1 MDDSHARI
9 EHAARQ
15 WCRLDRHVNFRN
27 IHLTKPEGAPGAG
40 VSCSGN
46 AILNEGRYL
55 QVKAWVTAAMTTVL
69 MFGGSMGMALE
80 IPPLF
85 DNGMIL
91 QREMEVPVWGSATP
105 GGEVTVRID
114 GQTHS
119 TVAATD
125 GRWMVRLDPIH
136 DAGPHEMAVT
146 AGERERVFTDVLAGE
161 VWLCSGQSNMGMG
174 LAEVNNPEE
183 EIAAADFPLIRM
195 YRERDSFA
203 EEPRSEPNGH
213 WRICSPET
221 AAGFSATGY
230 YFARRL
236 HRELDVPVG
245 IVVSAR
251 GGSSLAAWI
260 RRDVLERPDLRP
272 HLPLDVIGWRENL
285 RPSLLYNAMLHPLP
299 PLAVRGVIWY
309 QGESDAEDGQNP
321 YLHRYTFP
329 AMIADWRALWN
340 RPDMPFYWVQLP
352 NMRRN
357 DDRWTIVRESQ
368 AAALSLPHTAMATT
382 IDIGEERKLHP
393 GNKDEFGD
401 RLAFLALRNIHG
413 LDFPASYPSYS
424 SHSVEGSMVRVE
436 FNDVLDGLATT
447 DGEAV
452 RCFTIAGEDGV
463 FHEAAARLS
472 GSTILLT
479 SENVAE
485 PASIRYAWET
495 NPPVNLV
502 NSDGLPLRPFR
513 TDTLPVGGEE
523 MMFRAL
529 PSRSALAD
537 RFTAQEILRD
547 DGGQWQWA
555 GDDVDFE
562 TLETRRLLRTFGND
576 PIQLNVMN
584 RPLPGID
591 TNSPVLAW
599 ESSPQSA
606 FANFE
611 PERGCT
617 IELRT
622 QIFRASQPF
631 RVMEVVA
638 TLPGSDGRFRKYHI
652 AIRPLRVHVLH
663 GEEIRLLGRNLDNSF
678 DYRTYRLAVRPDGVG
693 QLYMD
698 GIPLGIVPGELVER
712 NDSDEPSLRWGKL
725 LQAGAMTANVME
737 VSYDMSG
744 AYHP

>member
-1 MDDSHARI
+1 
-9 EHAARQ
+9 
-15 WCRLDRHVNFRN
+15 
-27 IHLTKPEGAPGAG
+27 
-40 VSCSGN
+40 
-46 AILNEGRYL
+46 
-55 QVKAWVTAAMTTVL
+55 
-69 MFGGSMGMALE
+69 
-80 IPPLF
+80 
-85 DNGMIL
+85 
-91 QREMEVPVWGSATP
+91 
-105 GGEVTVRID
+105 
-114 GQTHS
+114 
-119 TVAATD
+119 
-125 GRWMVRLDPIH
+125 
-136 DAGPHEMAVT
+136 
-146 AGERERVFTDVLAGE
+146 
-161 VWLCSGQSNMGMG
+161 
-174 LAEVNNPEE
+174 
-183 EIAAADFPLIRM
+183 
-195 YRERDSFA
+195 
-203 EEPRSEPNGH
+203 
-213 WRICSPET
+213 
-221 AAGFSATGY
+221 
-230 YFARRL
+230 
-236 HRELDVPVG
+236 
-245 IVVSAR
+245 
-251 GGSSLAAWI
+251 
-260 RRDVLERPDLRP
+260 
-272 HLPLDVIGWRENL
+272 
-285 RPSLLYNAMLHPLP
+285 
-299 PLAVRGVIWY
+299 
-309 QGESDAEDGQNP
+309 
-321 YLHRYTFP
+321 
-329 AMIADWRALWN
+329 
-340 RPDMPFYWVQLP
+340 
-352 NMRRN
+352 
-357 DDRWTIVRESQ
+357 
-368 AAALSLPHTAMATT
+368 
-382 IDIGEERKLHP
+382 
-393 GNKDEFGD
+393 
-401 RLAFLALRNIHG
+401 
-413 LDFPASYPSYS
+413 
-424 SHSVEGSMVRVE
+424 
-436 FNDVLDGLATT
+436 
-447 DGEAV
+447 
-452 RCFTIAGEDGV
+452 
-463 FHEAAARLS
+463 
-472 GSTILLT
+472 
-479 SENVAE
+479 
-485 PASIRYAWET
+485 
-495 NPPVNLV
+495 
-502 NSDGLPLRPFR
+502 
-513 TDTLPVGGEE
+513 
-523 MMFRAL
+523 MFRAL